1 MNASVR
7 TMGATRAKV
16 NGMRATLAVLA
27 LPLLLAGCDN
37 VLTDFKQQ
45 PSVGTWQQFTPDSMG
60 GETRPFRANP
70 QGSVP
75 TTGAVLM
82 PWQVSYTPGLATVDS
97 MSGLENPVA
106 VDERSLE
113 NGRKHFQ
120 INCAVCHGVAGDAN
134 STIKQVNVVMGS
146 LVPSLR
152 AASAV
157 GRSDGYIW
165 GMIRNGRGSMPS
177 FNRIPEMERWD
188 VVNYIRGLQGRYPV
202 ETGPVGFPG
211 ETGATLPGLSLVG
224 PTRPSAFVKPSAEG
238 MTPKAEGAGGTGHPE
253 GHE

>member
-1 MNASVR
+1 MN
-7 TMGATRAKV
+7 AKV
-16 NGMRATLAVLA
+16 NPMRRILAVVA
-27 LPLLLAGCDN
+27 LPLMVAGCDN
-37 VLTDFKQQ
+37 WLTDFKQQ
-45 PSVGTWQQFTPDSMG
+45 PSVGTWQQFTADSMG
-60 GETRPFRANP
+60 GETIPFRANP

-75 TTGAVLM
+75 TTGAVM
-82 PWQVSYTPGLATVDS
+82 MAWQVSYTPSLGAVDS

-106 VDERSLE
+106 VNEQSLE
-113 NGRKHFQ
+113 NGRKHYQ

-146 LVPSLR
+146 LVPSLT

-211 ETGATLPGLSLVG
+211 ETGATLPGRSLVG
-224 PTRPSAFVKPSAEG
+224 PTVPAVFTKPSAEG
-238 MTPKAEGAGGTGHPE
+238 MTPKAETATGTGNS
-253 GHE
+253 GDHE